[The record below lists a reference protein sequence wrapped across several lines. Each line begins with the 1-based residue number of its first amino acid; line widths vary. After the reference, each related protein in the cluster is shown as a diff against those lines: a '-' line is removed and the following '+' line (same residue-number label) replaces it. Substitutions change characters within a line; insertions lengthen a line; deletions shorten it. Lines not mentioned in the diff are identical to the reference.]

1 MCWLDLCWTL
11 SSARTGCF
19 GHSRMARRLVVVFLL
34 TVAVSL
40 GHNISH
46 VDGNSTEGE
55 SASGRNP
62 AQTGTGCYRNFD
74 HFPNRHRRSNS
85 SATPCLPTGDGPP
98 LPASPLSQRRLL
110 ELAPPEEQQM
120 QQNVPL
126 APLAQD
132 ETQLIAATPR
142 GYISPGVRTSFTT
155 FSYWRANQTR
165 QHVQNM

>member
-1 MCWLDLCWTL
+1 MLTAFHRFVLTCAEHCRVHEL
-11 SSARTGCF
+11 SV
-19 GHSRMARRLVVVFLL
+19 LLL

-40 GHNISH
+40 GHNMSH
-46 VDGNSTEGE
+46 ADGNSTEGE

-85 SATPCLPTGDGPP
+85 SATPCLPSGEGPP

-110 ELAPPEEQQM
+110 ELAPSEEHQSQQM
-120 QQNVPL
+120 

-132 ETQLIAATPR
+132 ETQLLASTPK
-142 GYISPGVRTSFTT
+142 GYISPGVRTNFQFYTN
-155 FSYWRANQTR
+155 RK
-165 QHVQNM
+165 

>member
-1 MCWLDLCWTL
+1 ML
-11 SSARTGCF
+11 SCAEHCRVHVRAVPGKP
-19 GHSRMARRLVVVFLL
+19 RMARRLVVFLL
-34 TVAVSL
+34 TMGVSL

-46 VDGNSTEGE
+46 ADGNSTEGE

-85 SATPCLPTGDGPP
+85 SATPCLPTGEGPP

-120 QQNVPL
+120 QQTISL

-132 ETQLIAATPR
+132 ETQLIANTPR
-142 GYISPGVRTSFTT
+142 GYISPGVRLTLPILLLTSKPDNTYKTCIHFL
-155 FSYWRANQTR
+155 
-165 QHVQNM
+165 